1 MACVWIEGFET
12 HTNSSQLAR
21 KYASLSGSVTAQA
34 GRVFGTSGGP
44 SALVAV
50 TPSFGTDN
58 TIVVGFGARINA
70 HSTAYNSNAQGLYF
84 ETGANEQAHVEF
96 ESNATLGFRLLIKR
110 GSTTV
115 ATSSYYAFAQ
125 WHYFEVKLVLRTG
138 TNGAYELRRNGVTD
152 ISGSSVNLANNGTDG
167 ADVVAWRFISNLSSS
182 LRLDDIYVNT
192 SSGATNNDFLG
203 PQVVEGILPNANGAT
218 IQWTQNGAGDNY
230 TSVDDA
236 GNVAPDE
243 SGGGGTVGSDTN
255 GQIDLY
261 AMQDLQQITGAIAA
275 VQVGVQL
282 GMAAAGTRT
291 VRNKYRDPD
300 TTVANGDSHVVDSTT
315 FDEFT
320 QVFQLNPASAAA
332 WDVADIDDGQFG
344 LEVVS

>member
-12 HTNSSQLAR
+12 HTNTNQLAR
-21 KYASLSGSVTAQA
+21 KYATLTGSVLAQA
-34 GRVFGTSGGP
+34 GRVFGTSAGP

-58 TIVVGFGARINA
+58 TIVIGFGARIASHNA
-70 HSTAYNSNAQGLYF
+70 AFNSNSQGLYF

-96 ESNATLGFRLLIKR
+96 ESHATNGFRLLIKR

-115 ATSSYYAFAQ
+115 ATSSYFAFAQ
-125 WHYFEVKLVLRTG
+125 WHYFEIKLVLRTG

-152 ISGSSVNLANNGTDG
+152 ISGSGVNLANNGTDG
-167 ADVVAWRFISNLSSS
+167 ADVFAWRFVSNFSSL
-182 LRLDDIYVNT
+182 LRLDDIYINT
-192 SSGATNNDFLG
+192 GAGATNNDFLG
-203 PQVVEGILPNANGAT
+203 PQVVEGILPNADGAT
-218 IQWTQNGAGDNY
+218 IQWTQNGAGDHY

-236 GNVAPDE
+236 ANLNPDE
-243 SGGGGTVGSDTN
+243 SGGGGTIGSDTN
-255 GQIDLY
+255 GQIDLFG
-261 AMQDLQQITGAIAA
+261 MQDLQQITGAVSA

-300 TTVANGDSHVVDSTT
+300 TTEANGDSHVVDSTT

-320 QVFQLNPASAAA
+320 QVYQLNPASSAA